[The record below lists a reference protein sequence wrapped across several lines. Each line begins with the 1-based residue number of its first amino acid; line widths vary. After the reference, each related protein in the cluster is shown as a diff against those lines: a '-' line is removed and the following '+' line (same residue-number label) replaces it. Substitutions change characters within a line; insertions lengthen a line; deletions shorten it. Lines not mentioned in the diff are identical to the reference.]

1 MYAGIIV
8 DTRNFTLRTGS
19 RTFDAASYLR
29 AHGAD
34 TILTQQFLKDDV
46 DTYINRSELIRT
58 VEVQDHGVAI
68 AHGSNDKIYHPVTV
82 AQAADELLSLEGIEA
97 YVVAKREDNLIGI
110 SARSLGGINVQ
121 LTMEALGGGGHLTNA
136 ATQIKGVT
144 IEEAIEQLQ
153 QAITEQMSRSEDT

>member
-1 MYAGIIV
+1 MQVLLLIHV
-8 DTRNFTLRTGS
+8 FTLRT

-97 YVVAKREDNLIGI
+97 SYVVKREDNLIGI